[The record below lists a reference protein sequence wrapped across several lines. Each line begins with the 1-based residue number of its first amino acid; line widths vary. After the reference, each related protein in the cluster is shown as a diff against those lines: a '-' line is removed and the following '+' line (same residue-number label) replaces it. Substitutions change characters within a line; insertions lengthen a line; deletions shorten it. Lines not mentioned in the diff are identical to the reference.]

1 MSFVGYLAHGMVL
14 GLHRIG
20 HAVGSI
26 GLALGRIGPTVG
38 SIGLAP
44 LGSYYAYTR

>member
-1 MSFVGYLAHGMVL
+1 MVL

-26 GLALGRIGPTVG
+26 GLALGRIGLTVG